1 MIDFRYHLISI
12 IAIFLALAAG
22 ITLGAGPFHDPVNA
36 QIADQQDQSRQD
48 EAALRDQL
56 SAAQDAQTFQN
67 AFAQSVGGGLLSG
80 RLKDHTVALFVLPG
94 AGEQVPAGLT
104 KRIEA
109 AGGSV
114 TAEIAVTEKMIDPD
128 ERQFAEG
135 VARQSLDGQ
144 SDVPDTSG
152 MSSYEL
158 LGTGLARAYL
168 TDGSDDKFDGT
179 AGTVA
184 SAYREA
190 GFTDGSKQPST
201 RADLAVFVTGGS
213 AETSGDGQD
222 ELIATIA
229 SAADAGSLGA
239 VVAGAPTSA
248 DDGGVVGYI
257 RDGDLSGTVSSVD
270 AATVTAGQVV
280 AVLALQREADGK
292 SGQYGTG
299 DGADGVM
306 PDVG

>member
-36 QIADQQDQSRQD
+36 QIAADERQSQAD
-48 EAALRDQL
+48 EAELRAQL
-56 SAAQDAQTFQN
+56 SAAEDAQAFQDA
-67 AFAQSVGGGLLSG
+67 FAESVGDGMLAD
-80 RLKDHTVALFVLPG
+80 RLKDRSVALFLLPG
-94 AGEQVPAGLT
+94 ADEAAADGLT
-104 KRIEA
+104 KQIEA

-114 TAEIAVTEKMIDPD
+114 TAQVGLTDKMIDPA

-152 MSSYEL
+152 MDSYQL
-158 LGTGLARAYL
+158 LGAGLARAYL
-168 TDGSDDKFDGT
+168 TDGSDAEYDGG
-179 AGTVA
+179 ASTVA

-190 GFTDGSKQPST
+190 GFIEAAQEPTE
-201 RADLAVFVTGGS
+201 RAELAVFVTGG
-213 AETSGDGQD
+213 AQDTPDDGQD
-222 ELIATIA
+222 ELVATVA
-229 SAADAGSLGA
+229 EAVDSGSLGA

-248 DDGGVVGYI
+248 DEGGVVGYV
-257 RDGDLSGTVSSVD
+257 RGGDLSGTVSTVD
-270 AATVTAGQVV
+270 TVTVSAGQVV
-280 AVLALQREADGK
+280 AVLALEKEAGGE

-299 DGADGVM
+299 DDVDGAM

>member
-36 QIADQQDQSRQD
+36 QIAADEDQNRAD
-48 EAALRDQL
+48 EAELRDQL
-56 SAAQDAQTFQN
+56 SAAQQSQAFED
-67 AFAQSVGGGLLSG
+67 AFAASVGDDLLG
-80 RLKDHTVALFVLPG
+80 DRLEDRTVALFLLPG
-94 AGEQVPAGLT
+94 ADEESASGLQQQ
-104 KRIEA
+104 IEA

-114 TAEIAVTEKMIDPD
+114 TTQVGLTEKMIDPG

-152 MSSYEL
+152 LSSYEL
-158 LGTGLARAYL
+158 LGTGLGRAFL
-168 TDGSDDKFDGT
+168 TDGSEAKYDSAAST
-179 AGTVA
+179 IT

-190 GFTDGSKQPST
+190 GFLEDAKEPGE
-201 RADLAVFVTGGS
+201 RADLAVFVTGG
-213 AETSGDGQD
+213 ARDTAADGQD
-222 ELIATIA
+222 ELVATVAA
-229 SAADAGSLGA
+229 SADSVGLGA
-239 VVAGAPTSA
+239 VVAGAPTSG
-248 DDGGVVGYI
+248 DDGGAVGYV
-257 RDGDLSGTVSSVD
+257 RDGDLSGTVSTVD
-270 AATVTAGQVV
+270 AVTARAGQIVT
-280 AVLALQREADGK
+280 VLALEQEAGGK

-299 DGADGVM
+299 EGVDGVM